1 MNVAFGDTFYF
12 LALINPRDSYH
23 ARAVEFAGEWDGT
36 VVTTRWVL
44 AEVCDGLC
52 SGVNR
57 ELAVTLMTRLE
68 GSKRFKILAGS
79 DSLFERGFALFRDR
93 ADKDWSLT
101 DCISFVAMADE
112 GLRDA
117 LTGDRH
123 FEQAGF
129 TALLR

>member
-1 MNVAFGDTFYF
+1 MNVAFGETFYF

-57 ELAVTLMTRLE
+57 ELAVTLMMRLE
-68 GSKRFKILAGS
+68 GSNDSRFSSAATVFSSGA
-79 DSLFERGFALFRDR
+79 SLFSA
-93 ADKDWSLT
+93 
-101 DCISFVAMADE
+101 I
-112 GLRDA
+112 
-117 LTGDRH
+117 
-123 FEQAGF
+123 EQTRIG
-129 TALLR
+129 R